1 MRRLFIAALVV
12 AAATT
17 AHAQRISSDFEIAQ
31 MKEQIAKSRSFS
43 AQISGHLNLGDLYAA
58 RNERSTSIAEYSQAR
73 DIAAAQRRDSRADG
87 DLARYATA
95 TSFAALAEAKL
106 GNGSAAFTLAEEA
119 IRYRSD
125 SAETWNL
132 YSSAMSILQKPLKA
146 VSAAQNAVRIARDPL
161 DVDVYRYS
169 LASALSD
176 AGRNNEAEQLLV
188 TVTNDLRGPRFESL
202 RKEIAR
208 SESFEI
214 NSSTRGDAAAYLSVL
229 NRAQLRLASLL
240 ERRGDVAGARA
251 QYQRVLESRTDDAT
265 ALAGVARLTKSD
277 SDFAAAFDAN
287 PFSLPLIRDYQ
298 RFIASNGATAGEDTR
313 APSTGARVRNLL
325 AQMSRGENRAAR
337 ESIDS
342 LLKEFPSNETLKVLR
357 RETEGSGETPAFLTG
372 ASGPPRAADL
382 RQLITLFG
390 DDRLTPE
397 QRTTLDTLTLE
408 SIVTFDSANAS
419 AGQTVLER
427 GTIEGVPFR
436 FSEPTIF
443 SGTFAA
449 NAPLR
454 LTYRI
459 LGASG
464 DALLLEPLRLELSR

>member
-1 MRRLFIAALVV
+1 MRRSFIVALLAV
-12 AAATT
+12 ATT

-43 AQISGHLNLGDLYAA
+43 AQVSGHLNLGDLYAA

-106 GNGSAAFTLAEEA
+106 GNGTAAFTLAEEA

-132 YSSAMSILQKPLKA
+132 YSSAMSILHKPQKA
-146 VSAAQNAVRIARDPL
+146 VSAAQNEVQIAKDPL

-229 NRAQLRLASLL
+229 NRTQLRLASLL

-265 ALAGVARLTKSD
+265 ALAGIARLTKSE

-298 RFIASNGATAGEDTR
+298 RFIASNGGAGEDTR
-313 APSTGARVRNLL
+313 APSTGARMRNLL

-337 ESIDS
+337 ESIDG
-342 LLKEFPSNETLKVLR
+342 LLKEFPSNETLKLLR
-357 RETEGSGETPAFLTG
+357 RETEGNGDTPAFLTG
-372 ASGPPRAADL
+372 ASGPPRATDL
-382 RQLITLFG
+382 RQLIALFE
-390 DDRLTPE
+390 DERLTPE

-408 SIVTFDSANAS
+408 SIVTFESANAS

-449 NAPLR
+449 NTPLR